1 MSSDRKDENKQLVD
15 DMYSGINQ
23 NKLGLMSEYW
33 HEDMVWEGPSGIGT
47 RYGIDDFENNYRQAF
62 INAFPDKHAEDI
74 VRIAEG
80 EWVAGTG
87 FQDTTFAND
96 WLGIPATGEKIRV
109 RYMDFWRVTDDPV
122 SGKPKLKENL
132 VLIDILNVL
141 EQAGYNI
148 ENVLKYIGS
157 KPPQYFAEAK

>member
-157 KPPQYFAEAK
+157 KPPEYFDEAK